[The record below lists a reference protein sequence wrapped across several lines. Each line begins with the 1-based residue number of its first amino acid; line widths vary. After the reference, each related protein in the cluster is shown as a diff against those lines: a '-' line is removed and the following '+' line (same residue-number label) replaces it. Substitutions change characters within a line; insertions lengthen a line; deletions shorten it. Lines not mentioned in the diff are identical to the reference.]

1 MAGGAAAMR
10 ASQRRLWLQGL
21 GGLMLWA
28 SGRAAP
34 VHAADA
40 LEWNAVKARIRS
52 RYPEVPQL
60 SVPALQAWL
69 RDAQRTR
76 PLLIDTRTPQEYAD
90 GHLEGAV
97 HAESVNAALLH
108 LNQRAPGVAAVL
120 YCSVGY
126 RSSALAHALLAR
138 GTVTVYNLEGSIFEW
153 ANAGLPVVS
162 SSGITGKVHPYS
174 RSWGTLLRRDLW
186 SREP

>member
-1 MAGGAAAMR
+1 MR
-10 ASQRRLWLQGL
+10 PSESRRCLLGL

-28 SGRAAP
+28 LAAAP
-34 VHAADA
+34 SSHAADA
-40 LEWNAVKARIRS
+40 LDWDSLKARIRS
-52 RYPEVPQL
+52 RYPGVPQL

-69 RDAQRTR
+69 RDAQRAR

-126 RSSALAHALLAR
+126 RSSALARALLTGGA
-138 GTVTVYNLEGSIFEW
+138 VTVYNLEGSIFEW

-162 SSGITGKVHPYS
+162 STGITGKVHPYN
-174 RSWGTLLRRDLW
+174 RRWGALLRRDLW